1 MLYVAMTRAK
11 HCLALSS
18 VQPSNS
24 APGSW
29 WNRLAPLVT
38 EVDLQAQAPAA
49 HGAEAAAPADVPE
62 TFTIP
67 SLPALPEALQTAR
80 VHTAAGLEGD
90 APVAMPGD
98 AESTPLSRQGDAMH
112 QLLEQAGVAGA
123 PLAEVRAHGWP
134 AARLA
139 RLAADHEI
147 TPVAAEQAA
156 RMAQAILAGEGAW
169 AWDAA
174 LIQTAIN
181 EASLH
186 YQGQSLRIDRLVHRR
201 AVQAD
206 DALAGWWVL
215 DYKSATQPQR
225 QQALVAQLERY
236 REAVSALMPG
246 EAVHAAFLTG
256 GGRLVM
262 VGDAPNVAGGSVATP
277 SAVGHTSAPAAPV
290 APVKPARVRTAP
302 GPEDSPQG
310 SLF

>member
-18 VQPSNS
+18 VQPGNS

-49 HGAEAAAPADVPE
+49 YGAEAAAPAAPE

-80 VHTAAGLEGD
+80 VHSAAGLEGD

-123 PLAEVRAHGWP
+123 PLADVRAHGWP

-139 RLAADHEI
+139 RLAADHDI
-147 TPVAAEQAA
+147 TPAAAEQAA

-181 EASLH
+181 EAPLH
-186 YQGQSLRIDRLVHRR
+186 YQGQSLRIDRLVQRR

-236 REAVSALMPG
+236 REAVSVLMPG
-246 EAVHAAFLTG
+246 EVVHAAFLTG
-256 GGRLVM
+256 DGRMVM
-262 VGDAPNVAGGSVATP
+262 AGDALDGAGAFAAKPLG
-277 SAVGHTSAPAAPV
+277 VGHTLAPAAPV
-290 APVKPARVRTAP
+290 ASAKPGRAAP
-302 GPEDSPQG
+302 GPTDSPQG